1 MNEILHN
8 PDNNQIIEAIESNT
22 YEYRKWFSKSIKGG
36 EIIQNEEFY
45 LFCSG
50 LKYGFT
56 NFVIDIK
63 IRENAKSKIEDI
75 VSFFKKRNLPFLCLI
90 GPNTKPNHIRELL
103 IENNL
108 RLVIKEPAM
117 AFFLDNLE
125 VINKPFIKL
134 EIVKPGDYEELIIWN
149 NIRKEV
155 YEFPEETLT
164 KSYLI
169 PVLDSKVTAYMAYF
183 EKKPIATSLAFYN
196 SGVAGIYSVTTLPEY
211 RGKGIGTYM
220 TYLLM
225 QDAKKKGY
233 ELITLHSSEKGLNV
247 YRKLG
252 FREYDY
258 IDYYFWKPE

>member
-1 MNEILHN
+1 MNKILHN
-8 PDNNQIIEAIESNT
+8 PDKNEIIEAIETNT

-36 EIIQNEEFY
+36 EIIQDEEFY

-63 IRENAKSKIEDI
+63 IRENANSKIEDI

-90 GPNTKPNHIRELL
+90 GPNSKPNNIEELL
-103 IENNL
+103 FENNL

-117 AFFLDNLE
+117 AFFLDKFE
-125 VINKPFIKL
+125 VKNKPLAEL
-134 EIVKPGDYEELIIWN
+134 EIVEPRNYDELIIWN

-155 YEFPEETLT
+155 YEFPEEVLT

-169 PVLDSKVTAYMAYF
+169 PILDSKVTAYMAYV
-183 EKKPIATSLAFYN
+183 EKKPIATSLVFYD

-225 QDAKKKGY
+225 QDAKNKGY
-233 ELITLHSSEKGLNV
+233 KLITLHSSEKGLSV

-252 FREYDY
+252 FQEYDY
-258 IDYYFWKPE
+258 INYYFWKP